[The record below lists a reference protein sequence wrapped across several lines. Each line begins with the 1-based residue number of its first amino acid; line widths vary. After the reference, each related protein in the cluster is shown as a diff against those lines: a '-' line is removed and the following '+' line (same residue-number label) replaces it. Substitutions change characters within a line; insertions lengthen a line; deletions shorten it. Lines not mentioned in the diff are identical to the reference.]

1 MDGPPAVEAPTN
13 GQTQRQKKSARN
25 NQQQWR
31 RKNQHNSNHKHR
43 IPPQQQKH
51 FKRRGNSR
59 RGGQTELGFFGSVP
73 SLQDLQRENRKRT
86 RRYYGNK
93 NSQQH
98 GAFPGSSVVPIL
110 TKLPPYFPHYLSN
123 ENIDSIRIDNN
134 KPKCPWLSPTG
145 RFLAPPAA
153 PPPARF
159 PGAELANPLA
169 TPTLAANQDGA
180 ADKLEAEG
188 LHAGLDFF
196 ATNDGLVLYND
207 TPVPS
212 WTEDEDENDGEMDS
226 HSLSGS
232 EDDDHDGN
240 EDNSLEHGR
249 RARLL
254 RRPAGSTLAGNG
266 FGGGIGG
273 SADAGIGSSAYARII
288 QRLREKVAQ
297 QDAYIAELEDD
308 NLRYNERLDLLRH
321 QLREKLE
328 ESDGGPAE
336 GIASDDMRSNEN
348 EMSKEPEPTAAPAA
362 AEVTIMN
369 GNEKDRVD
377 DGSEMNESPA
387 LKA

>member
-1 MDGPPAVEAPTN
+1 MDGPPAFQAPEN
-13 GQTQRQKKSARN
+13 GQPQRQRKSPRN

-31 RKNQHNSNHKHR
+31 RKSQHKSNNNKHR
-43 IPPQQQKH
+43 IPPQQQKN
-51 FKRRGNSR
+51 FKRRSSGK

-86 RRYYGNK
+86 RRHYGN
-93 NSQQH
+93 NTNQQ
-98 GAFPGSSVVPIL
+98 
-110 TKLPPYFPHYLSN
+110 
-123 ENIDSIRIDNN
+123 R
-134 KPKCPWLSPTG
+134 G

-153 PPPARF
+153 PTPARF

-169 TPTLAANQDGA
+169 TPTLAANQNGA

-207 TPVPS
+207 TPAPSS

-232 EDDDHDGN
+232 EDDDHDGTGN
-240 EDNSLEHGR
+240 EDAAHEHGR

-254 RRPAGSTLAGNG
+254 RRPAGSTFAGNG
-266 FGGGIGG
+266 FGGSGVH
-273 SADAGIGSSAYARII
+273 ARII
-288 QRLREKVAQ
+288 QRLRDRVAQ

-308 NLRYNERLDLLRH
+308 NLRYKERLDLLVH
-321 QLREKLE
+321 QLREIQE
-328 ESDGGPAE
+328 GSGGSPVDGMMNNLTKNAE
-336 GIASDDMRSNEN
+336 TNN
-348 EMSKEPEPTAAPAA
+348 EPEPTAAPAA
-362 AEVTIMN
+362 AAEVTIKKV
-369 GNEKDRVD
+369 NENDGAG

>member
-1 MDGPPAVEAPTN
+1 MDGPPAFQAPEN
-13 GQTQRQKKSARN
+13 GQPQRQRKSPRN

-31 RKNQHNSNHKHR
+31 RKSQHKSNNNKHR
-43 IPPQQQKH
+43 IPPQQQKN
-51 FKRRGNSR
+51 FKRRSSGK

-86 RRYYGNK
+86 RRHYGN
-93 NSQQH
+93 NTNQQR
-98 GAFPGSSVVPIL
+98 GAFSGSSPASII
-110 TKLPPYFPHYLSN
+110 TKPPPPPPYFPHYLSN
-123 ENIDSIRIDNN
+123 DNIDNIYRDNN
-134 KPKCPWLSPTG
+134 KPKLPWLSPTG

-153 PPPARF
+153 PTPARF

-169 TPTLAANQDGA
+169 TPTLAANQNGA

-207 TPVPS
+207 TPAPSS

-232 EDDDHDGN
+232 EDDDHDGTGN
-240 EDNSLEHGR
+240 EDAAHEHGR

-254 RRPAGSTLAGNG
+254 RRPAGSTFAGNG
-266 FGGGIGG
+266 FGGSGVH
-273 SADAGIGSSAYARII
+273 ARII
-288 QRLREKVAQ
+288 QRLRDRVAQ

-308 NLRYNERLDLLRH
+308 NLRYKERLDLLVH
-321 QLREKLE
+321 QLREIQE
-328 ESDGGPAE
+328 GSGGSPVDGMMNNLTKNAE
-336 GIASDDMRSNEN
+336 TNN
-348 EMSKEPEPTAAPAA
+348 EPEPTAAPAA
-362 AEVTIMN
+362 AAEVTIKKV
-369 GNEKDRVD
+369 NENDGAG